1 MPYGAVGLLHFAG
14 VSIATQDEMRRLLVV
29 IPNWVGDVVLATPT
43 LAALREHFQRAR
55 ITYLLRRYVAE
66 VVEGADWY
74 DELKYWPGREDPP
87 SSRSRKLV
95 RSLRGGHF
103 DLALLL
109 TNSFRAAAVVW
120 LAGARQRIGYS
131 RDGRGFLLTSK
142 LKPLRRDGEYVP
154 SPVLEY
160 YAALAEHVGCRVRDR
175 RPRLPISP
183 RQFEE
188 GERLKQHYGLTKGV
202 RYAIINPGTKF
213 GSAKC
218 WLPERFSEVCDL
230 LVERWNLLPVVVGAP
245 EEHGLMRRIAAGA
258 RRPVICA
265 DNPATTLGSL
275 KVLIA
280 GATIHIGNDTGPR
293 HYAIALGIPVVTIFG
308 PTHQQWT
315 DTGYEDEIKL
325 QVKVPCGPCQL
336 PRCPLDLRCMQA
348 VSTQMV
354 MDAVERL
361 LQRRHRRQQNS

>member
-1 MPYGAVGLLHFAG
+1 MLSRAH
-14 VSIATQDEMRRLLVV
+14 TQIERLLVV

-43 LAALREHFQRAR
+43 LVALREHFRQAG

-74 DELKYWPGREDPP
+74 DELEYWPAPDDPARA
-87 SSRSRKLV
+87 STVTLV
-95 RSLRGGHF
+95 RRLRRGHF

-109 TNSFRAAAVVW
+109 TNSFRAALVAW
-120 LAGARQRIGYS
+120 LGRVRQRVGYA

-142 LKPLRRDGEYVP
+142 LKPLRKDGEYVP
-154 SPVLEY
+154 SPVLTH
-160 YAALAEHVGCRVRDR
+160 YAALAEHIGCPVRDR
-175 RPRLPISP
+175 RLRLPISP
-183 RQFEE
+183 RQCEE
-188 GERLKQHYGLTKGV
+188 GEKLMQHYGLRNGV

-245 EEHGLMRRIAAGA
+245 DERALMRRIAAGA

-265 DNPATTLGSL
+265 DNPPTTLGSL
-275 KVLIA
+275 KVLSA

-325 QVKVPCGPCQL
+325 QAKVPCGPCQL
-336 PRCPLDLRCMQA
+336 PRCPLDLRCMEA
-348 VSTQMV
+348 ISAEMV
-354 MDAVERL
+354 MAAVETL
-361 LQRRHRRQQNS
+361 LRGRHQGQQNS